1 MNSSQISL
9 DHPIVLKAK
18 AMGREVYG
26 SPTLS
31 DQALIPFIQGNA
43 ALEAVHGTDYE
54 VGCIPCV
61 LYTASG
67 TTVDYG
73 YAVVSR
79 LVEFSLAKNTTGS

>member
-1 MNSSQISL
+1 M
-9 DHPIVLKAK
+9 
-18 AMGREVYG
+18 
-26 SPTLS
+26 
-31 DQALIPFIQGNA
+31 IPFVQGNA